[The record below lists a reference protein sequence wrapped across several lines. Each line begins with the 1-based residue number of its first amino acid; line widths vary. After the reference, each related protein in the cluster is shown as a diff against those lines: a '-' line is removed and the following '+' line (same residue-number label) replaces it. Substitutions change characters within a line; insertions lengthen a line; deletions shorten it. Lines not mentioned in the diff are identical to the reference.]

1 MDNIKII
8 LLKELRSLFNSA
20 IAYVIMVVFIL
31 LAGYFF
37 TNTLFLQ
44 NVASLRGIF
53 ELIPFLLLFFA
64 PAITMRTISEERK
77 TGTIELLLTKPVRDG
92 EIIVGKFL
100 AAWLFFGI
108 ALLPTLAFLVT
119 VMFLGRVDAGPVIG
133 GYLGLLLVG
142 GSLLA
147 LGIVGSTL
155 TENQVV
161 AFILSF
167 LIMFIF
173 FMFDKVVIFLPGPLA
188 SIVEYLGIDYHF
200 SNIARGV
207 VDSRDLIYY
216 ASLIGFSLLVGT
228 VLLERRK

>member
-1 MDNIKII
+1 MENIRII
-8 LLKELRSLFNSA
+8 LLKELRSFFNSP
-20 IAYVIMVVFIL
+20 IAYVIMVVFAL

-37 TNTLFLQ
+37 TTGLFLQ
-44 NVASLRGIF
+44 NVASMRAIF

-64 PAITMRTISEERK
+64 PAITMRMISEERK
-77 TGTIELLLTKPVRDG
+77 TGTIELLLTKPVKDG

-100 AAWLFFGI
+100 AAWLFFLI
-108 ALLPTLAFLVT
+108 ALAPTLVYLVT
-119 VMFLGRVDAGPVIG
+119 VMFLGKIDLGPVIG

-142 GSLLA
+142 GGFLA

-173 FMFDKVVIFLPGPLA
+173 FMLDKVVMYLPGTVA

-207 VDSRDLIYY
+207 VDTRDLVYY
-216 ASLIGFSLLVGT
+216 VSLIGFSLLVAT
-228 VLLERRK
+228 ELLERKK